1 MYEAITSIPGL
12 SCSVPSGALY
22 MLVHIDPLSFPHI
35 ADDITF
41 STALHRE
48 EAVFVLPGMCFEAE
62 GYFRVVIAS
71 PEEVMRDVAGR
82 LRQFCERHRVV

>member
-1 MYEAITSIPGL
+1 
-12 SCSVPSGALY
+12 
-22 MLVHIDPLSFPHI
+22 MLVQIDPLSFPHL
-35 ADDITF
+35 ADDIVF
-41 STALHRE
+41 STALYRE

-82 LRQFCERHRVV
+82 LREFCERHRVGRE